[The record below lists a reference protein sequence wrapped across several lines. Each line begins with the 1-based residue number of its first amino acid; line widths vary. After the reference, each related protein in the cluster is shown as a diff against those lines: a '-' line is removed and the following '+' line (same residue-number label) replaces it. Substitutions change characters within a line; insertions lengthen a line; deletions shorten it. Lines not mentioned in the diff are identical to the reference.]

1 MSRILLTGAATAAAF
16 SIKSKANNLDLIL
29 GDYEPLPSIANL
41 LILPSP
47 SSASY
52 VHQLLNICLS
62 HGIGTLYPIR
72 RAEHNALLNAVP
84 LFSEY
89 GILIAIPDLTKSDDY
104 QVFHAPS
111 MSDLFFKNNGI
122 YWLDEHQVE
131 HLLICD

>member
-1 MSRILLTGAATAAAF
+1 MSRVLVTGAATAAAF
-16 SIKSKANNLDLIL
+16 SVKSKAANLDLIL
-29 GDYEPLPSIANL
+29 GDFEPLPPITNL
-41 LILPSP
+41 LMLPSP

-62 HGIGTLYPIR
+62 HGISTLYPIR

-111 MSDLFFKNNGI
+111 MTDLFFKNNGI
-122 YWLDEHQVE
+122 YWIDEHQVE

>member
-1 MSRILLTGAATAAAF
+1 MSRVLVTGAATAAAF
-16 SIKSKANNLDLIL
+16 SVKSKAANLDLIL

-41 LILPSP
+41 LMLPSP

-72 RAEHNALLNAVP
+72 RAELEALSNSVS
-84 LFSEY
+84 LFAEY
-89 GILIAIPDLTKSDDY
+89 GILLAIPVLSKTNDH

-111 MSDLFFKNNGI
+111 MTDLFFRNDGI
-122 YWLDEHQVE
+122 YWLDKHQVE

>member
-1 MSRILLTGAATAAAF
+1 MSRVLLTGAATAAAYTA
-16 SIKSKANNLDLIL
+16 KSKAANLDLIL
-29 GDYEPLPSIANL
+29 GDYEPLPPIANL
-41 LILPSP
+41 LMLPSP

-72 RAEHNALLNAVP
+72 RAELEALSNPVS
-84 LFSEY
+84 LFAEY
-89 GILIAIPDLTKSDDY
+89 GILLAIPDLTKSDDY